1 MPAGTTAGEH
11 HADRGKPGIDR
22 PAERP
27 RAAGEIAAD
36 RGADSR
42 RNPRLSAAR
51 RKRRNRPSGGWW
63 STTASWCRGCA
74 TAPGSRPARS
84 TRSAPISP
92 STRPLRPQRA
102 GQPSPVAKP
111 LNGAAAANAVA
122 PPGFRFFDNRQKY
135 LLFVST
141 CSEKTEVG
149 NRISLELGNLQPAPP
164 ALRIF
169 DAGVG
174 DGTVLSRVMRAV
186 HARFPAMPLYVVAQ
200 GDLLRRRPP
209 DAGEDGGPPVRAS
222 RHRAGRDQSLLR
234 RGAVAD
240 AALGRRRRKA

>member
-1 MPAGTTAGEH
+1 MRIEESQGPGRQNGHAQPANRRH
-11 HADRGKPGIDR
+11 RR
-22 PAERP
+22 
-27 RAAGEIAAD
+27 
-36 RGADSR
+36 ADSR
-42 RNPRLSAAR
+42 RNPRLLPRDAD
-51 RKRRNRPSGGWW
+51 RRNPPSGGWS

-84 TRSAPISP
+84 TRSAPICP
-92 STRPLRPQRA
+92 STGPLRRRA
-102 GQPSPVAKP
+102 QGKPSPAAKP

-149 NRISLELGNLQPAPP
+149 QPDFAR
-164 ALRIF
+164 ARQSAAGAAGAADF
-169 DAGVG
+169 RCRRRRRHRAVAGDAGG
-174 DGTVLSRVMRAV
+174 ACALSH
-186 HARFPAMPLYVVAQ
+186 HAALCRGQ
-200 GDLLRRRPP
+200 GDQLRRRPA

-222 RHRAGRDQSLLR
+222 RHRAGRHQSLLR

-240 AALGRRRRKA
+240 AALGDVRRKA